1 MSTNTP
7 GLVTHLTLES
17 VATVHARL
25 SGLGLD
31 WLSQEEQAR
40 LSAMSAPHRRTQF
53 IAGRQLARQCLA
65 ARGGDRWQAYVLS
78 APDDDAPQLLAR
90 PPASEPW
97 YFSLSHSGDWLA
109 CAVSSQPVGVDVEC
123 SDRVRDFPALSE
135 WMHEPQ
141 ALQDMP
147 ADPREQQ
154 AWFYAQWTL
163 KEAILAGAA
172 AKNWTV
178 AQQAD
183 GNLQATLK
191 VRGKHTVIVLI
202 TYTPVKYSL
211 AYQDSIDMN
220 YGQRNGEPVI
230 HPFYNTWVGELKE
243 SIRAEMLKL

>member
-1 MSTNTP
+1 MSTSTP

-17 VATVHARL
+17 VAAVHAGL

-78 APDDDAPQLLAR
+78 APDDGAPQLLAR
-90 PPASEPW
+90 PPASEPL

-147 ADPREQQ
+147 ASPGEQQ

-163 KEAILAGAA
+163 KEAWLKQVTSASSSRPSMRSARFTACGNSPGTAMVGQGTA
-172 AKNWTV
+172 FTV
-178 AQQAD
+178 AVCPATP
-183 GNLQATLK
+183 ATLQWE
-191 VRGKHTVIVLI
+191 GGVL
-202 TYTPVKYSL
+202 
-211 AYQDSIDMN
+211 
-220 YGQRNGEPVI
+220 GQVQ
-230 HPFYNTWVGELKE
+230 WVNWKC
-243 SIRAEMLKL
+243 AD